1 MRRILL
7 LVFIFILVIIGLS
20 FSLLNAETVQ
30 LKYYFGHFT
39 APLSW
44 IIILS
49 VACGAALGVLS
60 SFGMVMRLKRE
71 IAKLHRTNKL
81 TEKEVANLRSLPI
94 KEKH

>member
-7 LVFIFILVIIGLS
+7 LVFVFILVIIGLS
-20 FSLLNAETVQ
+20 FSLLNAESVQ

-39 APLSW
+39 APLSA

-49 VACGAALGVLS
+49 VTCGAVLGVLS
-60 SFGMVMRLKRE
+60 SLGVILQLKRE

>member
-1 MRRILL
+1 M
-7 LVFIFILVIIGLS
+7 
-20 FSLLNAETVQ
+20 NAETVQ
-30 LKYYFGHFT
+30 LKYYFGHVA

-49 VACGAALGVLS
+49 VTCGAVVGVLS
-60 SFGMVMRLKRE
+60 SLGVILQLKRE
-71 IAKLHRTNKL
+71 ISKLHRANRL